1 MNLQDLLSR
10 LWQGLPLQP
19 APPNSQAGDVTAPM
33 SDPLT
38 QTMLKAN
45 SSVPWLVPG
54 FQQGNIPGG
63 TGNLWGLPGKPNAS
77 PPLVLGPNTTMARP
91 AEQEAFP
98 FDPKPKLG
106 TSRPLTDA
114 DKLGLLMELANS
126 TPQKGQKLPS
136 GIQPVGTQ
144 LQSLIENFYKP
155 TPENFW
161 DPKALFTDAMNSR
174 QGPTIGPTRDNAGI
188 AELYN
193 QIRELER
200 QDLIRKAREP
210 KRNDQ

>member
-1 MNLQDLLSR
+1 
-10 LWQGLPLQP
+10 
-19 APPNSQAGDVTAPM
+19 M

-63 TGNLWGLPGKPNAS
+63 TGNLWGLPGKPNVS

-126 TPQKGQKLPS
+126 RPQNGQLPM
-136 GIQPVGTQ
+136 GIQPISNDNRTPTAP
-144 LQSLIENFYKP
+144 LKNKNYLTPAEKDELTLIDRAMKQWNFEGNNKAFMWP
-155 TPENFW
+155 VPPANSNF
-161 DPKALFTDAMNSR
+161 K
-174 QGPTIGPTRDNAGI
+174 
-188 AELYN
+188 
-193 QIRELER
+193 
-200 QDLIRKAREP
+200 
-210 KRNDQ
+210 